1 MSISRS
7 YHPPV
12 HRPFT
17 LLSVTLLLALA
28 PVVAA
33 CQSESGAAETTGT
46 TTSAAIDP
54 ATAELDQVSAGSFV
68 IGFRGAFPGLA
79 EGRDDAAITALFTET
94 CADIRGGKPEGEV
107 LDALEERI
115 GNQVTPQETRT
126 VHQMIA
132 VMCRE

>member
-17 LLSVTLLLALA
+17 LLSVAFIALA
-28 PVVAA
+28 PAVAA
-33 CQSESGAAETTGT
+33 CGDEPGTAETTVT
-46 TTSAAIDP
+46 ASIAADP
-54 ATAELDQVSAGSFV
+54 DTAKIDQVKAGSFV
-68 IGFRGAFPGLA
+68 IGFRSAFPGLS

-107 LDALEERI
+107 LDALRARI
-115 GNQVTPQETRT
+115 GNQVTVQETRT
-126 VHQMIA
+126 VHEMIA
-132 VMCRE
+132 VMCRG